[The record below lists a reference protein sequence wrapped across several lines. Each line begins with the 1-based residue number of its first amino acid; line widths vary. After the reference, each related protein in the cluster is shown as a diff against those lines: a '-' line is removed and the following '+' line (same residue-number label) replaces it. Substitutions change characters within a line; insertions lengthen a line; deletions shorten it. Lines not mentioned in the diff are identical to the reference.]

1 MAVNDEL
8 LVDARGT
15 RCPYP
20 VIELARAAASRPVA
34 HVILLADDPVALTDV
49 PAWCRMRRAEL
60 LRVEECEDHWCF
72 EILTR
77 HPAGR

>member
-1 MAVNDEL
+1 MSDEL

-20 VIELARAAASRPVA
+20 VIELARAAASSPAA
-34 HVILLADDPVALTDV
+34 HVVLLADDPVALTDV
-49 PAWCRMRRAEL
+49 PAWCRMRHAEL
-60 LRVEECEDHWCF
+60 LRVEKCGDHWRF

-77 HPAGR
+77 HPDGR